1 MNVLSKFSLIII
13 LVFIS
18 DFSLANR
25 VVGYYPSWVSS
36 QMTASSINY
45 EVVTHVN
52 HAFAW
57 PDESGNILSYNNML
71 SLDFCQTIQSNGAK
85 VLLSLGGWG
94 NDVGFRTV
102 SASPELRELFI
113 DNLLNIVDTYGYNGV
128 DLDWEHPTSNTD
140 RQNLNFL
147 VSFS

>member
-1 MNVLSKFSLIII
+1 
-13 LVFIS
+13 
-18 DFSLANR
+18 
-25 VVGYYPSWVSS
+25 
-36 QMTASSINY
+36 MTASSINY

-94 NDVGFRTV
+94 NDVG
-102 SASPELRELFI
+102 LI
-113 DNLLNIVDTYGYNGV
+113 C
-128 DLDWEHPTSNTD
+128 
-140 RQNLNFL
+140 
-147 VSFS
+147 SFYSCLHMFYFDIL